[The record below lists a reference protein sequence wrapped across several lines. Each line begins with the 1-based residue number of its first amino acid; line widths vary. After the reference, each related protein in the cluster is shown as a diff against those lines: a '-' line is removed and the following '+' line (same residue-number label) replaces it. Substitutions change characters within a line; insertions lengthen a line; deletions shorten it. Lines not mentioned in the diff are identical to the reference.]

1 MSLDDPRPGSRPPQP
16 PEGWRARLLRA
27 SPLARDMTII
37 VLVKAGALALLW
49 WAFFAAPFARQLS
62 LDPKSVDRQWLTV
75 PPPGDAVRP
84 AR

>member
-1 MSLDDPRPGSRPPQP
+1 MSINDPHPHSRPPQP
-16 PEGWRARLLRA
+16 REGWRARLLRA

-62 LDPKSVDRQWLTV
+62 LDPKAVDHQWLSV
-75 PPPGDAVRP
+75 PPAGDATRP